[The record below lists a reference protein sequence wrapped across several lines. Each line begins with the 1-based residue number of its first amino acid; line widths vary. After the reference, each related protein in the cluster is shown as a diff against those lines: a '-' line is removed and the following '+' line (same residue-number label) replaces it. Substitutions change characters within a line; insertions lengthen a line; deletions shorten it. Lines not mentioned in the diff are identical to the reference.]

1 LAGRGLLGRIDSFD
15 RRFSAGV
22 ERRPL
27 PDAVR
32 LAAHHYSEAGEWLSW
47 VLAALATAA
56 LFDRRQRPVWRRAN
70 RGVVIGRVV
79 DRAIKHLVGRERP
92 PTPLVEKADKR
103 DSPSFP
109 SSHTTTAFAMARAYS
124 PLLPQ
129 LPLYTIAATQAAS
142 RLVANVHYPSDV
154 LAGIGLGLLA
164 GRSRRG

>member
-1 LAGRGLLGRIDSFD
+1 VAERGFLRRIDRLD
-15 RRFSAGV
+15 RKFSAGL
-22 ERRPL
+22 ERGPL

-32 LAAHHYSEAGEWLSW
+32 LAAHHYSDL
-47 VLAALATAA
+47 
-56 LFDRRQRPVWRRAN
+56 
-70 RGVVIGRVV
+70 GVVIGWVV

-92 PTPLVEKADKR
+92 PAPLVEKADKR

-109 SSHTTTAFAMARAYS
+109 SSHSTTAFAMAQAYW

-164 GRSRRG
+164 GRSRPG